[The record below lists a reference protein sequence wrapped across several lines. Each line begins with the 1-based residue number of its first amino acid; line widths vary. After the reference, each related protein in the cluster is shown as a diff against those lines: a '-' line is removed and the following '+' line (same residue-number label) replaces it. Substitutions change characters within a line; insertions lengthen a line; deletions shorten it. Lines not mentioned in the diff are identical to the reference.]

1 MYKTV
6 DRKLTI
12 KNGGD
17 KNSSDLVL
25 RRGFTFACDV
35 PKRIRNVVNVGNIEI
50 KEYMYKIC
58 FEVVQGIF
66 FCHIFLGLI
75 IVLKRKL
82 VRILKKGLK
91 ITFINP
97 NTEEQIVQA
106 MAGVLAYNLAE
117 NDDKVIFDYKNSSS
131 YQNSHSIE
139 EEEL

>member
-1 MYKTV
+1 
-6 DRKLTI
+6 
-12 KNGGD
+12 
-17 KNSSDLVL
+17 
-25 RRGFTFACDV
+25 
-35 PKRIRNVVNVGNIEI
+35 
-50 KEYMYKIC
+50 MYKIC

-66 FCHIFLGLI
+66 FCHIFFGLI

-117 NDDKVIFDYKNSSS
+117 NDDGVIFDYKTSNS
-131 YQNSHSIE
+131 YQNFHSNKEKIE
-139 EEEL
+139 EIY